1 MIAAG
6 AGLAY
11 WYLTK
16 STVTIPLARPTVRP
30 GGTFPGN
37 TFPPLPGYGS
47 GTPGTPAYGYGEE
60 AVPEYGSGTPG
71 VPAGAAAS
79 PSTASL
85 LEGFGSLGGTS
96 LSSKGYGSLS

>member
-37 TFPPLPGYGS
+37 TFPPLPGTSFPGTPARYGEPAIPEYDD
-47 GTPGTPAYGYGEE
+47 GTPGT
-60 AVPEYGSGTPG
+60 
-71 VPAGAAAS
+71 PAGAAAS
-79 PSTASL
+79 PSTATL